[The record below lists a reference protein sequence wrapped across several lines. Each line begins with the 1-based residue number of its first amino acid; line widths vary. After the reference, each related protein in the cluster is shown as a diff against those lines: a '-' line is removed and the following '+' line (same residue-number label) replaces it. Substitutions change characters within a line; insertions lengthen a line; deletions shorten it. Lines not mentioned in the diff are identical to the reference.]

1 MLTLEARFKSR
12 GRAKLVEELTI
23 GEVARRAGIR
33 ASAIRYYES
42 IGVLPRA
49 GRTNGRRR
57 YSVAVL
63 STLAIV
69 RLAQQA
75 GFSVSE
81 IKTLLNGFAA
91 GTPPPERWQA
101 MAGPKLN
108 AVEALIAE
116 LNARK
121 KLLEKTLQ
129 CSCTHLDDCVHVA
142 TRAES
147 GKPAAQQAALC
158 AQQGDAERYD
168 AHC

>member
-1 MLTLEARFKSR
+1 M
-12 GRAKLVEELTI
+12 VDELTI

-42 IGVLPRA
+42 TGVLPRA
-49 GRTNGRRR
+49 RRTNGRRR
-57 YSVAVL
+57 YGAAVL

-101 MAGPKLN
+101 IAGPKLN
-108 AVEALIAE
+108 AVEALIAQ
-116 LNARK
+116 LHVRK
-121 KLLEKTLQ
+121 QLLEKTLQ
-129 CSCTHLDDCVHVA
+129 CNCTHLDDCVHVA
-142 TRAES
+142 TM
-147 GKPAAQQAALC
+147 P
-158 AQQGDAERYD
+158 
-168 AHC
+168 